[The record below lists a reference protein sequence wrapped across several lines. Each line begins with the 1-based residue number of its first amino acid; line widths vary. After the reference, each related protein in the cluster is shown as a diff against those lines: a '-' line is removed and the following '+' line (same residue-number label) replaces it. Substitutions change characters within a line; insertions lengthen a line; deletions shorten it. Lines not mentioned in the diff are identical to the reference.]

1 MGKER
6 FTREGKGAKKGAWRL
21 LCIALLIL
29 AAWSL
34 LAWGAARALL
44 VDEKLPHA
52 DAIVVMSGSGV
63 YVERTRRAAELW
75 KKDVAPQIILTN
87 DNQRGG
93 WSEEEKRNPFFV
105 ERAFQELRRAGVPED
120 RIIVLPETVTSTYE
134 EALLL
139 RRYAAAHSLHSILV
153 VTSGYHSRRALW
165 TMRRVFQGSEMT
177 VGLEAVEPGEQSPPP
192 ATWWLHLEG
201 WRMVALEYVKLIYYR
216 VAYR

>member
-1 MGKER
+1 MEKEK
-6 FTREGKGAKKGAWRL
+6 FTQRRKGAKKSLWRL
-21 LCIALLIL
+21 LCVALLIL

-34 LAWGAARALL
+34 LAWGAARALF
-44 VDEKLPHA
+44 VDEKLAHA
-52 DAIVVMSGSGV
+52 DALVVLSGSGV

-75 KKDVAPQIILTN
+75 KEASAPQIILTN

-105 ERAFQELRRAGVPED
+105 ERAFQELKRAGVPED
-120 RIIVLPETVTSTYE
+120 RIIVLPEAVGSTYD

-139 RRYAAAHSLHSILV
+139 RRYAATHGLHSILI

-165 TMRRVFQGSEMT
+165 TMRRVFQGSGMT